1 MKPISKRLL
10 ALALAFLLTLTSFAV
25 FAESAAKEE
34 APGEE
39 IQEET
44 GTANPFA
51 DMKLT
56 NLDGTPFDTSVFIGK
71 PIFLN
76 IWATWCPPCVGEMP
90 HLNELAAEYADKINI
105 IGLHS
110 EGLTVT
116 EAGELIANEE
126 TNTLAVQLQAD
137 MNLTYPLVNPDNL
150 LFILMNDPQ
159 YGLNV
164 SVLPTTWLIDG
175 EGYIR
180 NIITAANDKE
190 GWAQVIDDFLMTL
203 QEEEDAKNGG

>member
-1 MKPISKRLL
+1 MKTISKRLL
-10 ALALAFLLTLTSFAV
+10 ALALAFLLTLGSFAV
-25 FAESAAKEE
+25 FAETASEE
-34 APGEE
+34 ETSDVD
-39 IQEET
+39 ILEET
-44 GTANPFA
+44 GTGNFFA

-76 IWATWCPPCVGEMP
+76 IWATWCPPCVAEMP
-90 HLNELAAEYADKINI
+90 HLSELAVEYADKINI

-116 EAGELIANEE
+116 GAGELIANEE
-126 TNTLAVQLQAD
+126 TNTLAIKLQGD
-137 MNLTYPLVNPDNL
+137 LELTYPLLNPDNL
-150 LFILMNDPQ
+150 LFLLMNDPQ
-159 YGLNV
+159 YGVNV

-190 GWAQVIDDFLMTL
+190 GWTQVIDKFLMTL